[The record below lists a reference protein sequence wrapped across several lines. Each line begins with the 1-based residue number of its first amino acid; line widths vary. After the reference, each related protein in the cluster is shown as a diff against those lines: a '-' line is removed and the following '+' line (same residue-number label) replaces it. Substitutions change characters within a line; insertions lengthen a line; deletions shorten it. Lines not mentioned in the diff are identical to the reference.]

1 MRKALLA
8 SLLVSLAA
16 ASASAAPILYDVITN
31 YPVGCITTNTANW
44 YPHLPGSLTAT
55 DALIVTSNYT
65 SGAAVSGR
73 RLNINGLNS
82 EYIMRLFDP
91 ATTNVYYSGVLWAS
105 FVANASF
112 VPAAGAGTYFAAFNN
127 ADTNIPPQN
136 VTNGFA
142 FLGRISEIGAT
153 NVYPFTTR
161 VSKTFQWGIANA
173 AADAPA
179 GLPNILFPPIDA
191 VAGVDYQI
199 VMKYDI
205 DMASATIWVNPA
217 AETDTANMAGPTSD
231 YGAVT
236 YGLAGLLFRQLTTG
250 GTLGI
255 RDVAVGLSFSDVMT
269 NVAASSPVLVA
280 TNYNTVTNYSGNP
293 ALLEVFVT
301 SIGGGVLTYQ
311 WYQITTLGVTNPVG
325 GNSQTYFV
333 ASLAGTDTGRYFC
346 AVTNS
351 SLVQGALS
359 GTNFYISVNA
369 TPTPPAF
376 SSKPATPV
384 NISLGSTLALA
395 STVYGSGPLSFAWT
409 LNGNPLTD
417 GSPATGN
424 PGDASV
430 VSGSQTPNLTV
441 TGLSTNETGTFL
453 LTVTSGA
460 SGLPFTTTNT
470 SVAVAVIPV
479 RAVTIAYIRSLE
491 DTTTWQV
498 TDTSSIFTI
507 SNAVVTMFT
516 NVTSGTT
523 ASYYIHDATGG
534 LDMFVT
540 GDAAFRPNMGDIV
553 AISGSLS
560 MYNNSIELGITA
572 GNPYS
577 FYAIT
582 GHTNVLPAPIVF
594 SLGYTNNAGLM
605 ETNLEGKIVMLTNVY
620 FTALS
625 FPFTISSSANQNT
638 YVTNNSPGSVPFNVF
653 FPSYT
658 DADVRGQV
666 LPSRF
671 AYTITGVLAQYKS
684 GSTYANS
691 GYELY
696 VTRIGDVVFT
706 PPPAV
711 ADLAAS
717 VSGNDV
723 VLKWTAVP
731 YTIDTRG
738 AYAYSVLA
746 ATDVAGPYLPLT
758 SLAFNT
764 TNGSYT
770 VTNALLGTQKFY
782 RISSP

>member
-1 MRKALLA
+1 L
-8 SLLVSLAA
+8 
-16 ASASAAPILYDVITN
+16 SA
-31 YPVGCITTNTANW
+31 
-44 YPHLPGSLTAT
+44 
-55 DALIVTSNYT
+55 
-65 SGAAVSGR
+65 
-73 RLNINGLNS
+73 
-82 EYIMRLFDP
+82 
-91 ATTNVYYSGVLWAS
+91 
-105 FVANASF
+105 
-112 VPAAGAGTYFAAFNN
+112 
-127 ADTNIPPQN
+127 
-136 VTNGFA
+136 
-142 FLGRISEIGAT
+142 
-153 NVYPFTTR
+153 
-161 VSKTFQWGIANA
+161 
-173 AADAPA
+173 
-179 GLPNILFPPIDA
+179 
-191 VAGVDYQI
+191 
-199 VMKYDI
+199 
-205 DMASATIWVNPA
+205 
-217 AETDTANMAGPTSD
+217 
-231 YGAVT
+231 
-236 YGLAGLLFRQLTTG
+236 
-250 GTLGI
+250 
-255 RDVAVGLSFSDVMT
+255 
-269 NVAASSPVLVA
+269 
-280 TNYNTVTNYSGNP
+280 
-293 ALLEVFVT
+293 
-301 SIGGGVLTYQ
+301 
-311 WYQITTLGVTNPVG
+311 PVG